1 MTMAA
6 KAVERYRGPEYRRL
20 LQAARRRLES
30 NGGSLDASIGVHNP
44 DEAERK
50 ALVGIIGYRE
60 PGVKR
65 IGVTL
70 RELDAVVRDSTGLSL
85 AELLETIDGRPLAN
99 RPAEAARALA
109 ARRQA
114 LRPAEESPLHQSA
127 EWFRTWL
134 GVLSRNGTVGRLIA
148 RPETVG
154 MLAQAVRVLELLE
167 ARTAAV
173 GFGGGTPVTL
183 AGLAAEVTGDP
194 KALNHRTTLSTLVLR
209 ALAIREG
216 VPLPGTA
223 EERRDLWDCYE
234 VVVDDL
240 ASRILVLNLPAE
252 GEGLGEWLTG
262 AARFGT
268 PFQVTLH
275 QLTTFSIALRAPVVH
290 VCENPAVLRRAAAE
304 LGPDCPPLV
313 CTEGRPSTAF
323 HRLAATAVRGGARL
337 RYHGDFDWPGVDM
350 AGAVARRYGAELWR
364 MTAADYLAGLA
375 DAATAADGNAGDGDA
390 GDGEGRVTLTERP
403 VPTPWDPA
411 LADAMREKGIA
422 VYEEAVADSLLA
434 DLGG

>member
-1 MTMAA
+1 MSGGPE
-6 KAVERYRGPEYRRL
+6 AVKRYHAPEYRRL
-20 LQAARRRLES
+20 LRAARRRLEN
-30 NGGSLDASIGVHNP
+30 NGGSLDGPPVRLGGP
-44 DEAERK
+44 DEAERN
-50 ALVGIIGYRE
+50 AIIGITGRHR
-60 PGVKR
+60 GLGAGTVS
-65 IGVTL
+65 VTL
-70 RELDAVVRDSTGLSL
+70 RELDAVVRAGTGLTL
-85 AELLETIDGRPLAN
+85 AGLLEALDGRPLAN

-109 ARRQA
+109 ARREA
-114 LRPAEESPLHQSA
+114 LGPAEQSPLHESA

-134 GVLSRNGTVGRLIA
+134 GAVRRNGTVGRLIA

-154 MLAQAVRVLELLE
+154 VLAQAVAVLEFLE
-167 ARTAAV
+167 ARPEGRA
-173 GFGGGTPVTL
+173 PVTL

-209 ALAIREG
+209 ALAIRES

-223 EERRDLWDCYE
+223 EGRRELWDHYE

-275 QLTTFSIALRAPVVH
+275 QLSTFSITLRAPVVH

-304 LGPDCPPLV
+304 LGPGCPPLV

-323 HRLAATAVRGGARL
+323 HRLAAVAVRGGARL

-350 AGAVARRYGAELWR
+350 AGAVARRHGAELWR
-364 MTAADYLAGLA
+364 MTAADYLAGLG
-375 DAATAADGNAGDGDA
+375 DAVKAGGREAGDGEA
-390 GDGEGRVTLTERP
+390 ADGEGRVGLTGRP

-411 LADAMREKGIA
+411 LAEAMREHGAA
-422 VYEEAVADSLLA
+422 VYEEAVADPLLA
-434 DLGG
+434 DLRE

>member
-1 MTMAA
+1 MTVAA

-20 LQAARRRLES
+20 LQAARRRLEG
-30 NGGSLDASIGVHNP
+30 NGGSLDASVGIGDP
-44 DEAERK
+44 DEAERR
-50 ALVGIIGYRE
+50 ALIGITGRYCE

-70 RELDAVVRDSTGLSL
+70 RELDAVVRAGTGLGLSD
-85 AELLETIDGRPLAN
+85 LLETLGGPLRN
-99 RPAEAARALA
+99 RPREAARALA
-109 ARRQA
+109 ARDEA
-114 LRPAEESPLHQSA
+114 VRPAKESPLHEGA
-127 EWFRTWL
+127 EWYREWLDGVSRDGTASRLAGRPRTAGAL
-134 GVLSRNGTVGRLIA
+134 ARAARVLEFLTA
-148 RPETVG
+148 RPEDD
-154 MLAQAVRVLELLE
+154 AEI
-167 ARTAAV
+167 
-173 GFGGGTPVTL
+173 TL
-183 AGLAAEVTGDP
+183 AGLATKITGHP
-194 KALNHRTTLSTLVLR
+194 KALDHQATLSTLVLR
-209 ALAIREG
+209 ALAIRAG
-216 VPLPGTA
+216 VPAPSTA
-223 EERRDLWDCYE
+223 EERRDLWDRYE

-275 QLTTFSIALRAPVVH
+275 QLTTFSITLRAPVVH

-304 LGPDCPPLV
+304 LGPHCPPLV

-323 HRLAATAVRGGARL
+323 HRLAAAAVRGGARL

-350 AGAVARRYGAELWR
+350 AGAVARRYGAEPWR
-364 MTAADYLAGLA
+364 MAAADYLAGLA
-375 DAATAADGNAGDGDA
+375 NLGDLPEGD
-390 GDGEGRVTLTERP
+390 EHLRLTGRP
-403 VPTPWDPA
+403 VPAPWDPA
-411 LADAMREKGIA
+411 LADAMRERGTA

>member
-1 MTMAA
+1 MTVAA
-6 KAVERYRGPEYRRL
+6 EAVERYRGPEYRRL

-30 NGGSLDASIGVHNP
+30 NGGSLDASIGVNKP
-44 DEAERK
+44 DEAERT
-50 ALVGIIGYRE
+50 ALIGLIGYRE

-70 RELDAVVRDSTGLSL
+70 RELDAVVRAGTDLGLVD
-85 AELLETIDGRPLAN
+85 LLETLGGPLRN
-99 RPAEAARALA
+99 RPREAARARA
-109 ARRQA
+109 ARDEA
-114 LRPAEESPLHQSA
+114 VRPAKESSLYESA
-127 EWFRTWL
+127 EWYREWL
-134 GVLSRNGTVGRLIA
+134 DAVSRDGTVSRLAGRPRTAGALA
-148 RPETVG
+148 R
-154 MLAQAVRVLELLE
+154 AARVLEFLTTRPE
-167 ARTAAV
+167 DDAEI
-173 GFGGGTPVTL
+173 TL
-183 AGLAAEVTGDP
+183 AGLAVTITGHP
-194 KALNHRTTLSTLVLR
+194 KTLDHPATLSTLVLR
-209 ALAIREG
+209 ALAIRAG
-216 VPLPGTA
+216 VPLPTTA
-223 EERRDLWDCYE
+223 EERRDLWDQHE

-262 AARFGT
+262 AGRFGT

-275 QLTTFSIALRAPVVH
+275 QLSTFSIALRAPVVH

-350 AGAVARRYGAELWR
+350 AGAVVRRYGAEIWR

-375 DAATAADGNAGDGDA
+375 NLGDLPEGD
-390 GDGEGRVTLTERP
+390 EHLRLTGRP
-403 VPTPWDPA
+403 VPTPWDPV

-422 VYEEAVADSLLA
+422 VYEEAVAGSLVA
-434 DLGG
+434 DLRG

>member
-1 MTMAA
+1 MTVTA

-30 NGGSLDASIGVHNP
+30 NGGSLDASVGVYKP

-50 ALVGIIGYRE
+50 ALIGIIGYRE

-70 RELDAVVRDSTGLSL
+70 RELDAVVRAGTNLGLVD
-85 AELLETIDGRPLAN
+85 LLETLGGPLRN
-99 RPAEAARALA
+99 RPREAARALA
-109 ARRQA
+109 ARDEV
-114 LRPAEESPLHQSA
+114 LRPAKESPLDESA
-127 EWFRTWL
+127 EWYRGWL
-134 GVLSRNGTVGRLIA
+134 DEVSRDGTVSRLAGRPRTAGALARAARVLEFLEA
-148 RPETVG
+148 RPEDDP
-154 MLAQAVRVLELLE
+154 EI
-167 ARTAAV
+167 
-173 GFGGGTPVTL
+173 TL
-183 AGLAAEVTGDP
+183 AGLATKITGHP
-194 KALNHRTTLSTLVLR
+194 KALDHPATLSTLVLR
-209 ALAIREG
+209 ALAIRAG
-216 VPLPGTA
+216 VPAPSTA

-290 VCENPAVLRRAAAE
+290 VCENPAVLRRAAVE
-304 LGPDCPPLV
+304 LGPECPPLV

-350 AGAVARRYGAELWR
+350 AGAVARRYSAELWR

-375 DAATAADGNAGDGDA
+375 NLGDLPEGDEHLRLAG
-390 GDGEGRVTLTERP
+390 RP

-411 LADAMREKGIA
+411 LADAMGERGNA
-422 VYEEAVADSLLA
+422 VYEEAVAGSLLA
-434 DLGG
+434 DLRG

>member
-1 MTMAA
+1 MTDPE
-6 KAVERYRGPEYRRL
+6 AVKRYHAPEYQRL
-20 LQAARRRLES
+20 LRAARRRLEN
-30 NGGSLDASIGVHNP
+30 NGGSLDGSVAVSNP
-44 DEAERK
+44 DEAERN
-50 ALVGIIGYRE
+50 AIIGITGRHRGL
-60 PGVKR
+60 GVGR
-65 IGVTL
+65 ASVAL
-70 RELDAVVRDSTGLSL
+70 RELDTVVYAGTGLTL
-85 AELLETIDGRPLAN
+85 AGLLETMNGPLAD
-99 RPAEAARALA
+99 RPAEAARTLA

-114 LRPAEESPLHQSA
+114 LRPAEQSPLYESA

-134 GVLSRNGTVGRLIA
+134 RVLSRNGTVGRLIA
-148 RPETVG
+148 RPQTVG
-154 MLAQAVRVLELLE
+154 VLAQAVRVLEFLE
-167 ARTAAV
+167 ARPEGRA
-173 GFGGGTPVTL
+173 PVTL
-183 AGLAAEVTGDP
+183 AGLAAEITDDP

-209 ALAIREG
+209 ALAIRED
-216 VPLPGTA
+216 VPLPTTA
-223 EERRDLWDCYE
+223 EERRDLWDCHE

-240 ASRILVLNLPAE
+240 ASRILVLNLQAE

-275 QLTTFSIALRAPVVH
+275 QLNTFSIVLRAPVVH

-304 LGPDCPPLV
+304 LGPQCPPLV

-323 HRLAATAVRGGARL
+323 HRLAALAVRGGARL

-350 AGAVARRYGAELWR
+350 AGAVARRHGAELWR

-375 DAATAADGNAGDGDA
+375 DAAKADDGDA
-390 GDGEGRVTLTERP
+390 GDGEGRVALTGRP

-411 LADAMREKGIA
+411 LADAMREQGSA

-434 DLGG
+434 DLRG